1 MRSYLR
7 SVGKVT
13 SLSNRSAIRWCYGSM
28 RGRDSAAP
36 AFEHSR
42 VMLTVL
48 GGLAEFERELI
59 KVRTSEGRVRAKA
72 RGVHMGGLG
81 SEPEPAARGPDQDR
95 GRRRTNGHRPHL
107 RGVSHDHRS
116 TEGKGGALRLPT
128 ANGLGRCT
136 IPPSN
141 HDTGATL
148 RGCDRVM
155 VLMMS
160 RVGSI
165 PQSDGV

>member
-1 MRSYLR
+1 
-7 SVGKVT
+7 
-13 SLSNRSAIRWCYGSM
+13 
-28 RGRDSAAP
+28 
-36 AFEHSR
+36 
-42 VMLTVL
+42 MLTVL